1 MSARQE
7 SQLESLIGRALID
20 RSFRDRLV
28 ADVRGTL
35 AAENIVLSEATVT
48 AIEEVARDPARLQG
62 FSERFDGEFLKR
74 AEYVG

>member
-1 MSARQE
+1 MSDRQE
-7 SQLESLIGRALID
+7 PQLEALIGRALID

-35 AAENIVLSEATVT
+35 AAEHIVLGEATVA
-48 AIEEVARDPARLQG
+48 AIEEVARDPARLHS

-74 AEYVG
+74 AEYVT

>member
-1 MSARQE
+1 MSARHE
-7 SQLESLIGRALID
+7 PQLEALIGRALID

-35 AAENIVLSEATVT
+35 AAENIVLGESTVA
-48 AIEEVARDPARLQG
+48 AIEEVARDPSRMQS
-62 FSERFDGEFLKR
+62 FSDRFDGEFLKR